1 MLAAERA
8 QAKAAAAAAAVTK
21 LEKQL
26 KAQTAVRLVHTW
38 RRAVLAASQVA
49 LCGLHSLWCRISRSL
64 LSPTSA
70 QHSQLIND
78 AFV

>member
-26 KAQTAVRLVHTW
+26 KAQTAVRLCPPGFKTRQPHSRPFVCLLCIF
-38 RRAVLAASQVA
+38 ALNIIAKQSVLPSFANGYIA
-49 LCGLHSLWCRISRSL
+49 H
-64 LSPTSA
+64 
-70 QHSQLIND
+70 
-78 AFV
+78 